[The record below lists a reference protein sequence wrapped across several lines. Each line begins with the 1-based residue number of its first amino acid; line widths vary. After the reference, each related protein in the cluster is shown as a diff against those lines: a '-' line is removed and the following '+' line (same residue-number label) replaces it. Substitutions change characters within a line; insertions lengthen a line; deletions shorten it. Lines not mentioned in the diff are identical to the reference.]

1 MSEVLKSVS
10 GLNVALLQYTRS
22 LALPFL
28 LVVFVLMWVVYTV
41 RKLFFSFGD
50 FLLDNSCLLTVNRW
64 IGSKIYEDFL
74 QCTLYTVQYSC
85 LCQSAEK
92 YKALCPKISPC
103 STVYRFH
110 DKKTVARDG

>member
-64 IGSKIYEDFL
+64 IGSKINEDFL
-74 QCTLYTVQYSC
+74 QCTVYSYTVQYSC
-85 LCQSAEK
+85 LCQSAGK
-92 YKALCPKISPC
+92 YKALCQKISPC
-103 STVYRFH
+103 SIQIS
-110 DKKTVARDG
+110 